1 MTKHGSEQFMKW
13 RGVSLVFF
21 CYEHSRLFRPF
32 GRILSL
38 FFFFK
43 LSFPNAKSI
52 WPKKNSLFF
61 FLKQNKKQTRL
72 SCFRSHGNSSHGGK
86 GNSGSGSYNSF
97 DQQQDFNTYGLS
109 PSFLAS
115 LNIIGEL
122 NNKVFVA
129 NVSMIPF
136 SLSLCHSVS
145 LRALL
150 LIQYAVVLF
159 VCWWSGIRI
168 RAL

>member
-1 MTKHGSEQFMKW
+1 MNI
-13 RGVSLVFF
+13 LVYSVHLVEF
-21 CYEHSRLFRPF
+21 Y
-32 GRILSL
+32 L
-38 FFFFK
+38 FFFSSNCHSPMQNPFDQ
-43 LSFPNAKSI
+43 
-52 WPKKNSLFF
+52 KKNSLFF

-159 VCWWSGIRI
+159 VCW
-168 RAL
+168 